1 MTPGGLMIGVRGAE
15 LTAEEREL
23 LAHPRVV
30 GVILF
35 TRNFES
41 WDQLCALTAAI
52 HRQGEPAPIVAVD
65 QEGGRVQRF
74 REPCTVLPPARLIG
88 ARHDQDDR
96 TSRHWAREMAWLMAA
111 ELRAAGVDLSFAPVL
126 DLDRGFSS
134 VIGDRALHGDPD
146 SVAELATAWTEGM
159 RAAGMAAT
167 GKHFPGHGGVS
178 ADSHLD
184 LPVDDRPVLAL
195 RGEDLVPFERL
206 VESGGLDA
214 VMTAHVVYSD
224 MDNQPATFSRQWIQ
238 NTLRQELG
246 FEGVV
251 VGDDLGMEGAASIG
265 DYPER
270 AESAVD
276 AGCDLIM
283 LCNELD
289 AIPGVLDALGAEVD
303 PQTQRRLA
311 MLQPG
316 AAPAS
321 SLEALHATD
330 RWVTARRVVDDI
342 AASAT
347 DSG

>member
-1 MTPGGLMIGVRGAE
+1 MTPGGLMIGVHGVE
-15 LTAEEREL
+15 LTAAEREL

-41 WDQLCALTAAI
+41 WEQLCALTADI
-52 HRQGEPAPIVAVD
+52 HRQGQFTPIVAVD

-88 ARHDQDDR
+88 ARYDQNPG
-96 TSRHWAREMAWLMAA
+96 TALEWAREMAWLMAA
-111 ELRAAGVDLSFAPVL
+111 ELRTAGVDLSFAPVL
-126 DLDRGFSS
+126 DLDRGFST
-134 VIGDRALHGDPD
+134 VIGDRALHSDPD
-146 SVAELATAWTEGM
+146 VVAELALNWTAGM

-206 VESGGLDA
+206 VDGRGLDA
-214 VMTAHVVYSD
+214 IMTAHVVYSD
-224 MDNQPATFSRQWIQ
+224 MDNQPASFSRQWIQ
-238 NTLRQELG
+238 NILRQELG

-251 VGDDLGMEGAASIG
+251 VGDDLGMEGAASVG

-289 AIPGVLDALGAEVD
+289 AIPGVLDGLGAEVD
-303 PQTQRRLA
+303 PQTLARLST
-311 MLQPG
+311 LQPG
-316 AAPAS
+316 ATPAK

-330 RWVTARRVVDDI
+330 RWGAARRVVDAI

-347 DSG
+347 DSA